1 MWNIMME
8 KIEKA
13 ALKVENFNTVALPK
27 VTAEMEMTKRKFE
40 EDSLEMKNH
49 IDKMIG
55 FEEFDKFVKSLRYE
69 IEKTHSNIKIL
80 TENSEKVEEYLD
92 HYLPI
97 ETFGMISETVSYL
110 DPKIASRFIDF
121 DQQKFETLKLE
132 IEFEFLD
139 IDGLSKRALEFYED
153 GQKRRELL
161 KAAVINAIKKE
172 RKSIKKNLKHL
183 KNPEKNEIHSKKES
197 FSKNTFDKLVNGHTQ
212 DKQSE
217 KKQENQLFIEK
228 HVETLRIA
236 DYIREDSAKVPIRE
250 ATTLGVNEDRLVPGK
265 SRKSLI
271 QINEKP
277 VNLYFPLPSR
287 MSSRKSLSNMNS
299 DDSNSD
305 NQSVTSVH
313 YNKFSPESSGSVDP
327 VKLENDLATI
337 RRSVAALEKNQKS
350 IEETAENTK
359 KRLETSLQQFSQD
372 LASNFAMIHGEIKL
386 LLQKNKQNKVDLGK
400 TLKNYQQD
408 LKEREKIIEKVE
420 QQFTNVSELVSQIVE
435 FNKGIH
441 LILSKEEED
450 RENLNLIGF
459 SENSSKSNPKSY
471 LSLKPECITC
481 SGNNTI
487 ITSAFKMACINYNPS
502 PLKYNSSIISKKQLI
517 KILGSYL
524 SDS

>member
-49 IDKMIG
+49 VDKMIG

-359 KRLETSLQQFSQD
+359 KRLETSLQQF
-372 LASNFAMIHGEIKL
+372 
-386 LLQKNKQNKVDLGK
+386 
-400 TLKNYQQD
+400 
-408 LKEREKIIEKVE
+408 
-420 QQFTNVSELVSQIVE
+420 TNVSELVSQIVE